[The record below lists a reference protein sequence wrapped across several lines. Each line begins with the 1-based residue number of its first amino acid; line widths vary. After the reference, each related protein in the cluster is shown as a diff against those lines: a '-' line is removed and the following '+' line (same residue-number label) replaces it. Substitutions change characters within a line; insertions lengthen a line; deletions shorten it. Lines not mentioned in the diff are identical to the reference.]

1 MAKDS
6 ETKLRIIR
14 NKVVNNVFLTRH
26 EIYNINSDRK
36 LKL

>member
-26 EIYNINSDRK
+26 KIYNINSDRK